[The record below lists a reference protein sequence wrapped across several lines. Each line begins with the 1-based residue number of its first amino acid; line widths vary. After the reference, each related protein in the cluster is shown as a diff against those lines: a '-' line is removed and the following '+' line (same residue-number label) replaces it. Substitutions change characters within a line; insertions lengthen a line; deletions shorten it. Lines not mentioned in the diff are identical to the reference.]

1 MAKQW
6 VRDGWATDP
15 GHVRLESS
23 QCLLSVAVQADCFTL
38 HLLLSV
44 RGQLQGGQHSDPVT
58 TCDSVNMS
66 PYHTTRWEPSH
77 PVNHPT
83 TDTRDSAQCC
93 SPLEKFPFH
102 RVGCRPSVPSPS
114 GIDFLHP
121 PPCRQHTDRPV
132 PAWSCCDQSVLRPQ
146 CWVISSVKPSLKS
159 VQTVSWASEDKYF
172 CKNVPVGSH
181 FYAVKSWLIGYIRR
195 LVKTSCDCICFK
207 SEEWKNSENGRAK
220 PGDWGSR
227 QISGR
232 KKGCQFLDLLS
243 KKNKKK
249 HLFCCVNV
257 YQWKSLQT
265 LNVCHFSGNR
275 DMRGSSGYH
284 Q

>member
-1 MAKQW
+1 M
-6 VRDGWATDP
+6 TLLTCL
-15 GHVRLESS
+15 HITRLAEN
-23 QCLLSVAVQADCFTL
+23 QVTQLITRQQTPETLPSVALLWKSFPFTVLVAGPVSPLRLVLISSTL
-38 HLLLSV
+38 HPA
-44 RGQLQGGQHSDPVT
+44 GNTQ
-58 TCDSVNMS
+58 
-66 PYHTTRWEPSH
+66 
-77 PVNHPT
+77 
-83 TDTRDSAQCC
+83 TDQS
-93 SPLEKFPFH
+93 
-102 RVGCRPSVPSPS
+102 
-114 GIDFLHP
+114 
-121 PPCRQHTDRPV
+121 
-132 PAWSCCDQSVLRPQ
+132 WSCCDQRHHHSVLRPQ

>member
-1 MAKQW
+1 MAKQWW

-44 RGQLQGGQHSDPVT
+44 RGQLQGGQHSGPVT

-83 TDTRDSAQCC
+83 TDSRDSAQCC

-132 PAWSCCDQSVLRPQ
+132 LVLLWSETPSLSPQTSVLSYLICQAKSQVSPN
-146 CWVISSVKPSLKS
+146 CKLSL
-159 VQTVSWASEDKYF
+159 
-172 CKNVPVGSH
+172 
-181 FYAVKSWLIGYIRR
+181 RR
-195 LVKTSCDCICFK
+195 
-207 SEEWKNSENGRAK
+207 
-220 PGDWGSR
+220 
-227 QISGR
+227 
-232 KKGCQFLDLLS
+232 
-243 KKNKKK
+243 
-249 HLFCCVNV
+249 
-257 YQWKSLQT
+257 
-265 LNVCHFSGNR
+265 
-275 DMRGSSGYH
+275 
-284 Q
+284 